1 MSQAALEDRLAT
13 LEREVDRLRRRLDAF
28 NTAGQGTAS
37 PPNWIE
43 AITGS
48 MADDPEFQE
57 VVRLGRAARQAD
69 RPADD
74 GDSPKGESAA

>member
-1 MSQAALEDRLAT
+1 MSQAAFEDRLAT
-13 LEREVDRLRRRLDAF
+13 LEREVDRLRRRLDVTHPAGQ
-28 NTAGQGTAS
+28 NTAST
-37 PPNWIE
+37 PNWIE
-43 AITGS
+43 AVTGS

-74 GDSPKGESAA
+74 GDAPQGESAA

>member
-13 LEREVDRLRRRLDAF
+13 LEREVDRLRRRLDASHP
-28 NTAGQGTAS
+28 TGQGA
-37 PPNWIE
+37 PGVPNWIE
-43 AITGS
+43 AVTGS

-69 RPADD
+69 RPAETNDVPR
-74 GDSPKGESAA
+74 GDSAA